1 MPTAQNIY
9 KKALALIDELLPSG
23 AIDIGKTEDYAG
35 KAPMII
41 DMLQK
46 ELMKNGDLY
55 KIYEIACSPIPNMLG
70 NTTGF
75 DIQEFKGEDLL
86 FECTNDKYGG
96 VKGYHFE
103 IDKPCTVHIED
114 YNGTWNTLVTVIA
127 SPTVSGF
134 TPYKGIVTPTIG
146 ATRSRMRV
154 TGTYYARIINR
165 ALFNYPVEVAPDY
178 MPWIK
183 VDLPT
188 DVKLIDQVITEY
200 PDRQY
205 SKDAN
210 HKIEWE
216 GNRQS
221 LYLNYYY
228 IGKVR
233 VQYKPIPTE
242 ITSLNDN
249 LQIDD
254 ITSQIIAYGLAM
266 YFMAAEQ
273 NEFLTQLFRDKFN
286 ILKAETFTRQPAT
299 IEQITDV
306 YSSMGW

>member
-1 MPTAQNIY
+1 MPTVQSIY

-23 AIDIGKTEDYAG
+23 AIDSGKTEDYAG
-35 KAPMII
+35 KAPSIV

-70 NTTGF
+70 LTTGF
-75 DIQEFKGEDLL
+75 DIQEFKGQELT
-86 FECTNDKYGG
+86 FECINDKYGG
-96 VKGYHFE
+96 VKAYHFE
-103 IDKPCTVHIED
+103 VDGPCTVYIED
-114 YNGTWNTLVTVIA
+114 YTNTWNVLATINAT
-127 SPTVSGF
+127 PTVNGF
-134 TPYKGIVTPTIG
+134 TPYKGTVTPTSG
-146 ATRSRMRV
+146 ATKSRIRA
-154 TGTYYARIINR
+154 TGTYYFRILNR
-165 ALFNYPVEVAPDY
+165 GLFNYPVQVAPDY
-178 MPWIK
+178 MPWVK

-188 DVKLIDQVITEY
+188 DVKTIDQVITEF
-200 PDRQY
+200 PERQY
-205 SKDAN
+205 SKDSN
-210 HKIEWE
+210 YKIEWE

-249 LQIDD
+249 LEIDE

-266 YFMAAEQ
+266 HFMAAEQ
-273 NEFLTQLFRDKFN
+273 NEFLTKLFRDKFN
-286 ILKAETFTRQPAT
+286 ILKSETFVKQPVT